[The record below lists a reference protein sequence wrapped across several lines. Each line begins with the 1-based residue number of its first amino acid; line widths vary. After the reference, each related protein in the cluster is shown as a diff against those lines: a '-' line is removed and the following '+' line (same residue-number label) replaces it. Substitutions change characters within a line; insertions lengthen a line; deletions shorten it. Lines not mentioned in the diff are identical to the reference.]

1 MTINNRDA
9 CTNVSVFAFHL
20 AYKFLRCVFQFLHNC
35 IASMTQYNLMCHSAT
50 HQLIRLDMG
59 YTVNCSAACANNCVN
74 TSQANCSVSCCNSTG
89 CLNDTFV
96 SMMIGPSTGEQMRES
111 FLISHCIFFCHNTQQ
126 VVLLVFIIILFFY

>member
-1 MTINNRDA
+1 
-9 CTNVSVFAFHL
+9 
-20 AYKFLRCVFQFLHNC
+20 
-35 IASMTQYNLMCHSAT
+35 MCHSAT

-96 SMMIGPSTGEQMRES
+96 SMMMGPSTGEQMRES
-111 FLISHCIFFCHNTQQ
+111 FLGSHFSLELAFCFPSRYLQ
-126 VVLLVFIIILFFY
+126 VFLLVFIIVLFFY

>member
-1 MTINNRDA
+1 
-9 CTNVSVFAFHL
+9 
-20 AYKFLRCVFQFLHNC
+20 
-35 IASMTQYNLMCHSAT
+35 MTQYNLMCHSAT

-96 SMMIGPSTGEQMRES
+96 SMMMGPSTGEQMRES
-111 FLISHCIFFCHNTQQ
+111 FLGSHFS
-126 VVLLVFIIILFFY
+126 LELVFPITIPSGVFTGFYNRSFFLLNDYSDGNNKNSRHYSR

>member
-1 MTINNRDA
+1 M
-9 CTNVSVFAFHL
+9 
-20 AYKFLRCVFQFLHNC
+20 FQFLHNC

-96 SMMIGPSTGEQMRES
+96 SMMLGPSTGEQMLEL
-111 FLISHCIFFCHNTQQ
+111 FLGSHFSLELVTIPSG
-126 VVLLVFIIILFFY
+126 VFICFYNLFFSIKLL